1 MNVDGHYNWAD
12 FDMLKSLSDVE
23 REVYELIMR
32 AGELMTKDIPIKK
45 AGVIPSLVRK
55 GLVEVFKRP
64 VSVMRVK
71 KHKFLRVRS
80 EPREKTDE
88 P

>member
-1 MNVDGHYNWAD
+1 
-12 FDMLKSLSDVE
+12 MLKSLSDVE
-23 REVYELIMR
+23 REIYELIMR

-64 VSVMRVK
+64 VSVMRGK
-71 KHKFLRVRS
+71 KHKFLRAKR
-80 EPREKTDE
+80 EPQEKTDE